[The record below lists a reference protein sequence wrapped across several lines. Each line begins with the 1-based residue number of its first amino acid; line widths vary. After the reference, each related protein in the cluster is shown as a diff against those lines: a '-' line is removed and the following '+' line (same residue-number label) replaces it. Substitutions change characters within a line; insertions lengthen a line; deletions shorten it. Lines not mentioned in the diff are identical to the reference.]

1 MSTPPMIARA
11 AQPSPGPAGPV
22 EAAAAGTATAGTGPA
37 EGAPLGRTIRD
48 LRHRHRLT
56 LVQLAER
63 TGLSHSF
70 LSQLERGLAQ
80 PSMRSLHRIAQALGT
95 SQDRLMAGQDAATG
109 EPPIAVLR
117 AGEGVTFPMS
127 ERDPMATGS
136 ARQLLAGPG
145 NFYPTEFANLGRDF
159 GEYFEHDGNEFL
171 YVAEGRIEVD
181 LAEPGSTRLL
191 MLGPGDSLRYP
202 GAIPHRWRAAGNGPT
217 RVLMVHTD
225 PRPGRPSR
233 KEAGN

>member
-1 MSTPPMIARA
+1 MMQVRMLATRETAQMST
-11 AQPSPGPAGPV
+11 QPATAPAGPGGPAGP
-22 EAAAAGTATAGTGPA
+22 G
-37 EGAPLGRTIRD
+37 PLGRTIRD
-48 LRHRHRLT
+48 LRHRHGLT

-95 SQDRLMAGQDAATG
+95 SQDRLMAGQDADDAGTG
-109 EPPIAVLR
+109 EPAVAVLR
-117 AGEGVTFPMS
+117 AGEGATFPMS
-127 ERDPMATGS
+127 ERDPMAIGS

-145 NFYPTEFANLGRDF
+145 NFYPTEFANLGQDF

-181 LAEPGSTRLL
+181 LAEPGGARLL

-202 GAIPHRWRAAGNGPT
+202 GAVPHRWRAAGDGPT

-225 PRPGRPSR
+225 PRPWRPSR
-233 KEAGN
+233 EEPGN